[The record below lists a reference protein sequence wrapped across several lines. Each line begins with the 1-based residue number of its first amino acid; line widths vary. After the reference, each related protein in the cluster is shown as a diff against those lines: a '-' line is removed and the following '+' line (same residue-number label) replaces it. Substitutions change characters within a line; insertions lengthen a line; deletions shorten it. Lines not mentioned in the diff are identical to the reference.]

1 MTFLKIKYKYNN
13 TEDEDD
19 DNDYNIKNWW
29 LDEKKVRDIDEENI
43 FMMK

>member
-19 DNDYNIKNWW
+19 DNDYNIKK
-29 LDEKKVRDIDEENI
+29 LMTRRKESKRYR
-43 FMMK
+43 